1 MIYDT
6 IITKLFNCSW
16 SRRNKNTPATA
27 VDITVYNNREDDE
40 LILFE
45 LYNRANHIT
54 HITLSKRQLLAV
66 LQLNKVIKQNT
77 DTHPTAKSA
86 TLPDA
91 KGRPTSGEITCG
103 LNRPR

>member
-1 MIYDT
+1 MIHDT

-27 VDITVYNNREDDE
+27 VDITVYNNRENEE

-45 LYNRANHIT
+45 LQNRENNIT

-66 LQLNKVIKQNT
+66 LQLNNVIKQNT
-77 DTHPTAKSA
+77 DNQPVTKSA